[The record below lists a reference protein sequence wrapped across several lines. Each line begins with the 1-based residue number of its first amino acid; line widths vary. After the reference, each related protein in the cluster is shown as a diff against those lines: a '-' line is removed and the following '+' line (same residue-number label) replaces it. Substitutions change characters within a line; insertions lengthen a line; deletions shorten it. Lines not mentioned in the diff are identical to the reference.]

1 MPDAPHGSD
10 ADPTTS
16 DPAAPAYV
24 LRRLAARRTVR
35 AAVALG
41 RLSAG
46 PRAAAEAWRR
56 PVALD
61 DPGPATARLRQ
72 AHLRVA
78 HLSADPVTATT
89 APGLRLDPGSWLT
102 QVRTARP
109 DLYLLDVAGVVTDVG
124 QLRALRA
131 AHDAPVVASAA
142 VAAELG
148 AGAPVDRVLDPHDP
162 DGCAAPAVDHRVDNP
177 VGTPTDPTGHARWS
191 PRLDGTP
198 PAVVDVEEDAHDG
211 GRAAVTAA
219 LRLAARGTVVTCR
232 PGGPVATA
240 LGGHGIE
247 VTSGEADTA
256 AAELLADTDARER
269 ASVRQRRHVLGHHTT
284 DDRACA
290 LLRAAGL
297 HVRPPATVSVL
308 LATRRPELVREALA
322 QVAAQD
328 HPSLDVHLLLHGVD
342 RPDGLTAP
350 GIDDRPDRSLT
361 VHEVA
366 ADLPL
371 GAVLDRGL
379 EHARGELVAKFDDDD
394 LYGVA
399 HLRDLGVALRYS
411 GAEVVGRW
419 ANVTHLVGPDV
430 TVDGDRDRQERFAH
444 HLPGATVLVHG
455 DVLRR
460 LRWRHVPH
468 GVDRELIRAVHA
480 DGGRAYGTHRFGF
493 VRRRHG
499 DHTFAQSDRT
509 FARRAERGTPGLDRS
524 VLEV

>member
-1 MPDAPHGSD
+1 MPDAPYGPEQAADRPGPAD
-10 ADPTTS
+10 A
-16 DPAAPAYV
+16 AYV

-41 RLSAG
+41 RLPAG
-46 PRAAAEAWRR
+46 PRAVAEAWRR

-61 DPGPATARLRQ
+61 DPGPATGRLRQ

-78 HLSADPVTATT
+78 HVSDAPLTATT
-89 APGLRLDPGSWLT
+89 APGLRLDPAAWAT
-102 QVRTARP
+102 QVRNARP
-109 DLYLLDVAGVVTDVG
+109 DLYLLDAPGFVG
-124 QLRALRA
+124 DAATLRSLRA
-131 AHDAPVVASAA
+131 AHDAPVVATAE
-142 VAAELG
+142 VATQLG
-148 AGAPVDRVLDPHDP
+148 PTAPVDLVLDPHDP
-162 DGCAAPAVDHRVDNP
+162 DGCAAPAVDHRHDNP
-177 VGTPTDPTGHARWS
+177 VDAPTDPVGRAPWS
-191 PRLDGTP
+191 PELPPTP
-198 PAVVDVEEDAHDG
+198 WAVVDVAEAPDQDA
-211 GRAAVTAA
+211 RAAVTAA

-232 PGGPVATA
+232 PGGRVAAA

-247 VTSGEADTA
+247 VAADEVDDVA
-256 AAELLADTDARER
+256 ATLLADVGARER

-290 LLRAAGL
+290 LLTAAGL

-328 HPSLDVHLLLHGVD
+328 HGPLDVQLLLHGVD
-342 RPDGLTAP
+342 RPADLTAP
-350 GIDDRPDRSLT
+350 GLDDRADRSLT

-371 GAVLDRGL
+371 GAVLDRGV
-379 EHARGELVAKFDDDD
+379 EAAHGELIAKFDDDD

-411 GAEVVGRW
+411 GAQVVGRW

-430 TVDGDRDRQERFAH
+430 TVDGDRGRQERFAH
-444 HLPGATVLVHG
+444 HLPGATMLVHG

-468 GVDRELIRAVHA
+468 GVDRELVRAVHA
-480 DGGRAYGTHRFGF
+480 DGGRAYATHRFGF

>member
-1 MPDAPHGSD
+1 MPDAPHGPERSD
-10 ADPTTS
+10 LS
-16 DPAAPAYV
+16 DPAYV

-46 PRAAAEAWRR
+46 PRAVAEAWRR
-56 PVALD
+56 PVSLD
-61 DPGPATARLRQ
+61 DPGPATDRLSQ
-72 AHLRVA
+72 GHLRVA
-78 HLSADPVTATT
+78 HLSDAPLTATT
-89 APGLRLDPGSWLT
+89 APGLRLDPAAWHT
-102 QVRTARP
+102 QARSARP
-109 DLYLLDVAGVVTDVG
+109 DLYLLDAPGVIGDVRE
-124 QLRALRA
+124 LRELRA
-131 AHDAPVVASAA
+131 AHDAPVVATAT

-148 AGAPVDRVLDPHDP
+148 TGAPIDLVLDPRDP
-162 DGCAAPAVDHRVDNP
+162 DGCAAPAVDHRYDNP
-177 VGTPTDPTGHARWS
+177 VDAPTDPDGHARWS
-191 PRLDGTP
+191 SQRPDAALAGPP
-198 PAVVDVEEDAHDG
+198 PAVIDVEEGEDP
-211 GRAAVTAA
+211 RAAVTAA
-219 LRLAARGTVVTCR
+219 LRLAARGTVITCR
-232 PGGPVATA
+232 PAGAVATA
-240 LGGHGIE
+240 LGGPGIE
-247 VTSGEADTA
+247 VARDGIDEVA
-256 AAELLADTDARER
+256 ARLTVDGDARER

-284 DDRACA
+284 DDRARA
-290 LLRAAGL
+290 LLAAAGL

-308 LATRRPELVREALA
+308 LATRRPELVHDALA

-328 HPSLDVHLLLHGVD
+328 HAPLDVHLLLHGVE
-342 RPDGLTAP
+342 RPEHLTAP
-350 GIDDRPDRSLT
+350 GIGDHPDRACT
-361 VHEVA
+361 VHEVPA
-366 ADLPL
+366 ELPL

-379 EHARGELVAKFDDDD
+379 DAARGELIAKLDDDD

-399 HLRDLGVALRYS
+399 HLRDLAVALRYS

-430 TVDGDRDRQERFAH
+430 TVDGDRSRQERFAH
-444 HLPGATVLVHG
+444 HLPGATMLVHG

-468 GVDRELIRAVHA
+468 GVDRELVRAVHA

-499 DHTFAQSDRT
+499 DHTFSQSDRT